1 MTNEQYEALIAK
13 LEDMSDTIIRVLE
26 GISNLESRLDDLEV
40 QISDGI

>member
-1 MTNEQYEALIAK
+1 MTNEQFEASIAK
-13 LEDMSDTIIRVLE
+13 LEDMNDSMIRVLE